1 MPLFFLYIYINY
13 IKSSN
18 LYILMTTKNKKGK
31 EDDEDKDKDKDAS
44 AETGGSGETE
54 GSAETG
60 GSGESGDTSS
70 GDIYNGEDDASE
82 EASDEASEEASD
94 GSECCD
100 DIENSDDAP
109 SGGFFNKY
117 DEENNGNGGNGSNG
131 SNRGNSYLRR
141 HRQGT
146 QGNQGNQGT
155 QGTQAKRQKHQE
167 NQPDKRRDK
176 QGVFLILKAIPKC
189 KKVIK
194 KANYNFYKKYSSEE
208 KNYFDSLT
216 NKEKNAVSI
225 LEDKMLASKDNIA
238 VPMRFK
244 ILDLDINERT
254 KRGIIYKIECLNR
267 MSSTSG
273 EYHKINN
280 WLGVLNDIPFN
291 KYFAIPIKNT
301 DCKEH
306 ICQFLSNIRKQ
317 MNDRIYGHKE
327 AKEQI
332 VRVLAQ
338 LISFPKANG
347 YIIGIQGSPGIGKTK
362 LIKEGICNALNY
374 PSAFISLSGA
384 DDSSFL
390 RGHSYTYEGATYGKI
405 CESLI
410 KTGIM
415 NPLLLFDELDKVS
428 NTYKGQEII
437 NTLIHITDPVQNDR
451 FTDRYFEEIDLDI
464 SRSMIVFTFNDES
477 LINPILKDRMIVINV
492 KGYNN
497 AEKIVLARDYII
509 PEILHQYNLKKGDII
524 FEDELLTHIIANIE
538 SEEGVR
544 NLKRAINNIISW
556 INMMRYVSIDEVMIT
571 LPYKIESGFY
581 DKYCGISNNGL
592 KRDVLHSL
600 YL

>member
-1 MPLFFLYIYINY
+1 
-13 IKSSN
+13 
-18 LYILMTTKNKKGK
+18 
-31 EDDEDKDKDKDAS
+31 
-44 AETGGSGETE
+44 
-54 GSAETG
+54 
-60 GSGESGDTSS
+60 
-70 GDIYNGEDDASE
+70 
-82 EASDEASEEASD
+82 
-94 GSECCD
+94 
-100 DIENSDDAP
+100 
-109 SGGFFNKY
+109 
-117 DEENNGNGGNGSNG
+117 
-131 SNRGNSYLRR
+131 
-141 HRQGT
+141 
-146 QGNQGNQGT
+146 
-155 QGTQAKRQKHQE
+155 
-167 NQPDKRRDK
+167 
-176 QGVFLILKAIPKC
+176 
-189 KKVIK
+189 
-194 KANYNFYKKYSSEE
+194 
-208 KNYFDSLT
+208 
-216 NKEKNAVSI
+216 
-225 LEDKMLASKDNIA
+225 
-238 VPMRFK
+238 
-244 ILDLDINERT
+244 
-254 KRGIIYKIECLNR
+254 
-267 MSSTSG
+267 
-273 EYHKINN
+273 
-280 WLGVLNDIPFN
+280 
-291 KYFAIPIKNT
+291 
-301 DCKEH
+301 
-306 ICQFLSNIRKQ
+306 

-332 VRVLAQ
+332 IRVLAQ

-509 PEILHQYNLKKGDII
+509 PEILLQYNLKKGDII
-524 FEDELLTHIIANIE
+524 FKDDLITHIISNIE
-538 SEEGVR
+538 NEEGVR

-556 INMMRYVSIDEVMIT
+556 INMMRYVSIDDVMIS
-571 LPYKIESGFY
+571 LPYEIDSGFY
-581 DKYCGISNNGL
+581 DKYCSISNNGL
-592 KRDVLHSL
+592 RKDVLHSI